1 MIIMEE
7 KFNLNK
13 VKVHRTLEGN
23 IFEIATVVILI
34 VVYAIAI
41 ATKFFDLS
49 NMMGKHVAIII
60 ISIVSV
66 MLLFAAYSPKNIN
79 LGQELRNIRQV
90 EIAIRTVRIMAVG
103 LALFCLLMVAVSP
116 DNPIIHTALAVTVVV
131 TALISSI
138 LIRKAK

>member
-1 MIIMEE
+1 MEK
-7 KFNLNK
+7 KFDIK
-13 VKVHRTLEGN
+13 EVKVHRTLEGT
-23 IFEIATVVILI
+23 IFEIATLVILI

-60 ISIVSV
+60 ISFVSI
-66 MLLFAAYSPKNIN
+66 MLLLAAYSPKNIN
-79 LGQELRNIRQV
+79 LGQELRNIHQV

-103 LALFCLLMVAVSP
+103 LAIFCLLMVAVSP
-116 DNPIIHTALAVTVVV
+116 DNPIIHTALAVTVVA
-131 TALISSI
+131 TALISSS